1 MVRRRRS
8 PGPLDADFTAML
20 DLIFNLLA
28 FFVVTFN
35 PPSAELNFDFTL
47 PESKQGA
54 SKQPPPDS
62 FEFEGDLF
70 KDVTI
75 RLSAGADGSL
85 AGIAV
90 EGQKVDG
97 LSGLSAKIQRM
108 SGTLAGMVHDGEP
121 ALETA
126 QIVADPTLKYVHVVE
141 VVDACY
147 KCRLSKIN
155 FREPAKSPS
164 P

>member
-1 MVRRRRS
+1 MARRRRS
-8 PGPLDADFTAML
+8 PAPIDADFTAML

-35 PPSAELNFDFTL
+35 PPSPELNFDFAL
-47 PESKQGA
+47 PESKQGQ
-54 SKQPPPDS
+54 STEPPPES
-62 FEFEGDLF
+62 FEFEGELF

-75 RLSAGADGSL
+75 RLSADPAGKL
-85 AGIAV
+85 AAIAV

-97 LSGLSAKIQRM
+97 IKGLVTKVQRM
-108 SGTLAGMVHDGEP
+108 SGTMAGLAGDGEGG
-121 ALETA
+121 LDTA
-126 QIVADPTLKYVHVVE
+126 QIIADAGLKYVHVVE

-147 KCRLSKIN
+147 KCKLTKIN
-155 FREPAKSPS
+155 FREPPKSAS